1 MDKDKVFDKQK
12 LFNKTASV
20 LKRINFNKNERLEM
34 EESIKKLSF
43 PTHLTLA
50 CFYNLKIKYKNI
62 QIIFVTLI
70 CLFIVVM
77 QEIRFSNKLYQVAN
91 EMKNRE
97 FLLIP
102 GVPNYMKVRPGEM
115 PTVNILGFS
124 DWFVGQYMN
133 FYYGDIDVKYN
144 QIEDYMSPQYREQF
158 KLFTKKS
165 IKEVKDLSV
174 TQVYQAPPAAESQR
188 NTDKN
193 GTTYYTVTYIGNTIR
208 YTNEQVL
215 PPSDPQVV
223 ILKFRTSRIDS
234 TKMWLFEVANMS
246 VMKKSEYDSINKI
259 SDAEK
264 ISLSDRG

>member
-1 MDKDKVFDKQK
+1 MDKEKVFDKQK
-12 LFNKTASV
+12 LFSKIESV
-20 LKRINFNKNERLEM
+20 LKRINFSRIESLKM
-34 EESIKKLSF
+34 EESMKNSSF

-50 CFYNLKIKYKNI
+50 SFYNLKIKYKNI

-70 CLFIVVM
+70 CLFLVVM

-97 FLLIP
+97 FLLVP

-144 QIEDYMSPQYREQF
+144 QIEDYMSPEYREQF
-158 KLFTKKS
+158 KLFTKKDL
-165 IKEVKDLSV
+165 KEVKDLAV
-174 TQVYQAPPAAESQR
+174 TQIYQVQPAKEAQR

-193 GTTYYTVTYIGNTIR
+193 GSTYYTVTYIGNTIR
-208 YTNEQVL
+208 YTNDQAL
-215 PPSDPQVV
+215 PPSEPQVV
-223 ILKFRTSRIDS
+223 ILKFKTARVDS

-259 SDAEK
+259 S
-264 ISLSDRG
+264 ISDRG